1 MKRFTVRVASIAACF
16 GLAACAAISGPK
28 ADLPPVDP
36 TAAYR
41 LGAGDKIR
49 VITFG
54 EAALS
59 GEFSVEGSGKIALP
73 LAGEVQ
79 AAGLTATQLQAAVE
93 KLLRGDYV
101 QDPKVSVEVLTYRPY
116 FILGEVNSPGQY
128 PYMSG
133 LTVLN
138 AVATAKGFTLRA
150 NTKKVILKPD
160 GATTEKA
167 YRLDP
172 ATPVAPGDTIRIPER
187 VF

>member
-1 MKRFTVRVASIAACF
+1 MKRFSAWAASIVACF
-16 GLAACAAISGPK
+16 GLAACAALSGPTSN
-28 ADLPPVDP
+28 LPPVDP
-36 TAAYR
+36 AAGYR
-41 LGAGDKIR
+41 LGSGDKVR

-59 GEFSVEGSGKIALP
+59 GEFAVEGSGRIALP

-150 NTKKVILKPD
+150 NTKKVILKRD
-160 GATTEKA
+160 GGTTEKA